1 MGCRVLPPDSRAI
14 LSDLLR
20 PPLGAELVQA
30 VGTTFTVDL
39 PTALAVP
46 LSFASRDLGS
56 VPDPIGVMEAVRSTA
71 DRIDVFYQAGQA
83 AVPPQASDVLAF
95 LEPVLHP
102 VSAPRAGHL
111 FHPKLWLLKFREADQ
126 SIAYRLVCM
135 TRNLTGDRSWD
146 AVISLDGEQGPRREP
161 GNQPLSDLVL
171 ALPRLCTL
179 PLSDDRRQRVEALA
193 GEVRRAVWEFPDD
206 AKEVSFHALG
216 VTKRPTLPDFSGY
229 RRLVVSPFVDD
240 AGLAI
245 VSPPT
250 RDGGF
255 LVSRPE
261 HLDRLSELPHDLDL
275 KVVSV
280 LAEFEDERA
289 AGELGGLHA
298 KIVVVERA
306 RLTHLFIGSANATR
320 AAFDGNVEFLVELV
334 LGATKYSVDAYL
346 SSDTGLG
353 GLLEDYTP
361 QTRPEDPEEERR
373 AVLRSRLRQLA
384 ELPWTM
390 HIGPPTGSTYDL
402 RLRSGKPLSDWAH
415 DLSMELLSRRGEAV
429 RPPAG
434 HEADEMF
441 TAVELADITP
451 FVVATLREGDIVE
464 SSVIP
469 AALIDDPEE
478 RLDAVL
484 ARQVDTPEKFL
495 RFVLLLL
502 GLTGSV
508 APGSQAGSNTGSW
521 ASSVGQGVFEL
532 MARALADQPAVLDD
546 LERIVDRLG
555 RTEAGRAVMP
565 EGFAEVWGTVKEA
578 RALMEAGA

>member
-1 MGCRVLPPDSRAI
+1 M
-14 LSDLLR
+14 
-20 PPLGAELVQA
+20 GAELVQA

-39 PTALAVP
+39 ATALAVP

-102 VSAPRAGHL
+102 VTASRAGHL
-111 FHPKLWLLKFREADQ
+111 FHPKLWLIKFQDVEKNV
-126 SIAYRLVCM
+126 SYRLVCM

-146 AVISLDGEQGPRREP
+146 AVISLDGGPGPRREA
-161 GNQPLSDLVL
+161 GNQPLSDLIS
-171 ALPRLCTL
+171 ALPRLCTTRL
-179 PLSDDRRQRVEALA
+179 PDERQQRIEAFA
-193 GEVRRAVWEFPDD
+193 AEIRRAVWELPDD
-206 AKEVSFHALG
+206 VKEIAFHALG
-216 VTKRPTLPDFSGY
+216 VSRRATPPDYSGY
-229 RRLVVSPFVDD
+229 RRLVVSPFVDEE
-240 AGLAI
+240 GLAI
-245 VSPPT
+245 VAPQT

-261 HLDRLSELPHDLDL
+261 HLDRLPELPNDLHP

-298 KIVVVERA
+298 KIVAVERA

-320 AAFDGNVEFLVELV
+320 AAFDGNVEFVVELV
-334 LGATKYSVDAYL
+334 LGAAKYSVDSYL

-353 GLLEDYTP
+353 ALLEDYTP
-361 QTRPEDPEEERR
+361 QTRPEDPEEKQR

-390 HIGPPTGSTYDL
+390 QIGQPAETTYDL

-429 RPPAG
+429 RPQPG
-434 HEADEMF
+434 QEADETF
-441 TAVELADITP
+441 TRVELADITP
-451 FVVATLREGDIVE
+451 FLVATLREGDVAE

-469 AALIDDPEE
+469 AGLIGDPED

-502 GLTGSV
+502 SLTGQLAQ
-508 APGSQAGSNTGSW
+508 APAAGSSTGSW
-521 ASSVGQGVFEL
+521 ASTAAQGVFEL
-532 MARALADQPAVLDD
+532 LARALADEPSVLDD

-565 EGFAEVWGTVKEA
+565 EGFADVWATIQEA
-578 RALMEAGA
+578 RGLMGART